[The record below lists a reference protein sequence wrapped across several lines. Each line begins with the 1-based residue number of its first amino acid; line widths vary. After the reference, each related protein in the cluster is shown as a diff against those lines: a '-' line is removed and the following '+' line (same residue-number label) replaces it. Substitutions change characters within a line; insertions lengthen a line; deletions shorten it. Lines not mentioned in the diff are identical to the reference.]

1 MFCPNCGGLL
11 TGLPVDGIV
20 VCTKP
25 ECNDMSVQVDKR
37 FNSITETVPLRDY
50 AIVEELK
57 RPTTDSHVC
66 PHCGGREA
74 TTELRQMDQTDE
86 PEVLFLDCMVCGKGW
101 REG

>member
-1 MFCPNCGGLL
+1 MFCPNCGALL
-11 TGLPVDGIV
+11 MGLPVDGV
-20 VCTKP
+20 LTCTKP
-25 ECNDMSVQVDKR
+25 QCNDVSIQVDER
-37 FNSITETVPLRDY
+37 FNSITEAVPLRDF

-86 PEVLFLDCMVCGKGW
+86 PEVLFLECMLCGKGW